1 MMKTWSLRT
10 HPQLLSLAGL
20 LILAI
25 SFWTGQ
31 SFLTRQSH
39 EQLARSTINNQ
50 QALWN
55 AMLDARRNTIQDEA
69 KALTRSRDTIKA
81 LKAGDKAVLA
91 ESALPT
97 FRRLQAGGKI
107 DGMIIADKQGSI
119 LLNTAG
125 DSAVGN
131 GVRQFMQRIASRK
144 KNLTDIATL
153 GNGSQI
159 LLVDFPLYSRGKP
172 VGAGAFYLG
181 LDRVAGELAKN
192 GSFDT
197 ALLSAGSDI
206 LYSSSDESNLD
217 INDLPGL
224 ESAAYVHLKEGD
236 QTWATTLLPLLDQQ
250 SKLNGALLIQ
260 TNTTAAANAI
270 QRVEWI
276 EGAANIGVLILM
288 GLLISW
294 QMTRA
299 FKPLKKAMVAIH
311 AIAEGDLSNEIECDS
326 RNEIAEMLEGMAEMR
341 KQLRGI
347 VQSLLENTSV
357 LQGVANE
364 ASAIAAESSEGASR
378 QQSETQSVATAMT
391 EMASTVM
398 EVANSASTAANAAD
412 EANQRASEGD
422 AAVQD
427 VQKSIEQLAGK
438 VQSGAD
444 AIRQVEQESDAIGQ
458 ILDVIRGIAEQTNL
472 LALNAA
478 IEAARAGEQGRGF
491 AVVADEVRTLASR
504 TQDSASEIQA
514 MIERLQSGTQQAVS
528 VTEESQEQ
536 ASGTVGQAQAAS
548 TVIQAITNA
557 VSQISMIN
565 TQIATAAEQQS
576 AVAEEINRSVVNIS
590 GIAEETA
597 EGAQRATAA
606 NERVS
611 QLADE
616 LQGLTTRFRL

>member
-1 MMKTWSLRT
+1 MRD
-10 HPQLLSLAGL
+10 
-20 LILAI
+20 
-25 SFWTGQ
+25 
-31 SFLTRQSH
+31 LT
-39 EQLARSTINNQ
+39 
-50 QALWN
+50 
-55 AMLDARRNTIQDEA
+55 
-69 KALTRSRDTIKA
+69 
-81 LKAGDKAVLA
+81 
-91 ESALPT
+91 
-97 FRRLQAGGKI
+97 
-107 DGMIIADKQGSI
+107 SI

-153 GNGSQI
+153 GKGSQI
-159 LLVDFPLYSRGKP
+159 LLVGFPLYSRGKP
-172 VGAGAFYLG
+172 AGTGAFYLG

-197 ALLSAGSDI
+197 ALLSAGGDI

-260 TNTTAAANAI
+260 TNTNAAANAI

-504 TQDSASEIQA
+504 TQDSTSEIQA

-528 VTEESQEQ
+528 VMEESQEE

-557 VSQISMIN
+557 VSQISMMN

-576 AVAEEINRSVVNIS
+576 AVAEEINRSVVNIL

>member
-1 MMKTWSLRT
+1 MMKTWSLKT
-10 HPQLLSLAGL
+10 HLQLLSLAGL

-69 KALTRSRDTIKA
+69 KALTCSRDTIKA

-153 GNGSQI
+153 GKGSQI
-159 LLVDFPLYSRGKP
+159 LLVGFPLYSRGKP
-172 VGAGAFYLG
+172 AGAGAFYLG

-197 ALLSAGSDI
+197 ALLSAGGDI

-260 TNTTAAANAI
+260 TNTNAAANAI

-504 TQDSASEIQA
+504 TQDSTSEIQA

-528 VTEESQEQ
+528 VMEESQEE

-557 VSQISMIN
+557 VSQISMMN

-576 AVAEEINRSVVNIS
+576 AVAEEINRSVVNIL

>member
-1 MMKTWSLRT
+1 
-10 HPQLLSLAGL
+10 
-20 LILAI
+20 
-25 SFWTGQ
+25 
-31 SFLTRQSH
+31 
-39 EQLARSTINNQ
+39 
-50 QALWN
+50 
-55 AMLDARRNTIQDEA
+55 MLDARRNTIQDEA

-107 DGMIIADKQGSI
+107 DGMIIADKQESI

-159 LLVDFPLYSRGKP
+159 LLVGFPLYSRGKP

-197 ALLSAGSDI
+197 ALLSAGGDI

-294 QMTRA
+294 QMTCA

-311 AIAEGDLSNEIECDS
+311 AIAEDDLSNEIECDS

-504 TQDSASEIQA
+504 TQDSTSEIQA

-528 VTEESQEQ
+528 VMEESQER

-557 VSQISMIN
+557 VSQISMMN